1 MKLKQMSVLLAVTLV
16 FCTLFAGCGTKDATE
31 QQSGNA
37 QSGRTSDYAVIL
49 KVETTD
55 FWATMKKGIQEEAKR
70 LGISVDIY
78 AAASE
83 DDTSGQLSI
92 LETCIA
98 KGYKAIGVAPLSSTN
113 LINGIAEATQKGIY
127 VMDIDEKVDL
137 QALKA
142 AGGSVIAFATTDNV
156 AVGRQAADY
165 IASKVQSGD
174 VAIIEGKSG
183 NASGEARKQ
192 GAKEGFEAASG
203 LRLADSQPAD
213 WDRQKALDIASNYI
227 TMYPDL
233 KAIYCCNDTM
243 ALGALQAVINA
254 GRLGDIL
261 VVGTDGASEAVA
273 SVNAGQLSA
282 TIAQD
287 SAEIGAQSLRQM
299 VNAVTEGRKI
309 DINAEPEQINIAS
322 EVISKES

>member
-1 MKLKQMSVLLAVTLV
+1 MKLKTLSGLLAVTLV
-16 FCTLFAGCGTKDATE
+16 FCALFAGCGTTDNTE

-37 QSGRTSDYAVIL
+37 PSGRTADYAVIL

-165 IASKVQSGD
+165 IASKVKSGD

-192 GAKEGFEAASG
+192 GAKEGFEAAAG

-299 VNAVTEGRKI
+299 VNAVTEGKDI